1 MAVSSGA
8 SGLEA
13 AALVGE
19 AERPDPADLA
29 ALGDLGG
36 RVTVL
41 VAAPDGTL
49 RNSITG

>member
-1 MAVSSGA
+1 MASSSGA
-8 SGLEA
+8 SWLEA

-36 RVTVL
+36 QVTVF
-41 VAAPDGTL
+41 VAAPDGTV
-49 RNSITG
+49 RDSITA